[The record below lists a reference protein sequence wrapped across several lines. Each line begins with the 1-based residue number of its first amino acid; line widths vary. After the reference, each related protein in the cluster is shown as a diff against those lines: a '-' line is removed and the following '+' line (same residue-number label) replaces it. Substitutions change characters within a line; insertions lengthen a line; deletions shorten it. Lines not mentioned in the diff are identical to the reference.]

1 MGNSYISCDSKLKVN
16 EVFYSLQGEGSRCGE
31 PSVFIR
37 LTGCSAKHACFKSG
51 VVCDT
56 EFESGYNISI
66 KEIKE
71 YISKFG
77 CDWIVWSGGE
87 PLDQLTEEIVDY
99 FKFRDCYK
107 QAIETSG
114 IRQPPNNLDWVV
126 LSPKIAEHAI
136 LKKWMIRRN
145 VGVHCD
151 ELRWVRKHKQEI
163 PNTKILAHKYYISP
177 HFDGDQINS
186 KNTEWCIELCLENP
200 KWFLSVQ
207 QHKLW
212 QIR

>member
-1 MGNSYISCDSKLKVN
+1 MNGQRGNGLAKFSFATEEGDFDQHIRQSIRGYDDLHNDVVKLSEYFVD
-16 EVFYSLQGEGSRCGE
+16 EGTT
-31 PSVFIR
+31 VLDI
-37 LTGCSAKHACFKSG
+37 GCSTGTLLK
-51 VVCDT
+51 D
-56 EFESGYNISI
+56 
-66 KEIKE
+66 IKE
-71 YISKFG
+71 YISQYN
-77 CDWIVWSGGE
+77 CEWIVWSGGE
-87 PLDQLTEEIVDY
+87 PTDQLTEEIVDY